1 MVLCIRKTWDSE
13 ETDSMGI
20 KLIATDLDGTLLD
33 DKKQVPERNMQALK
47 ACAAAGIEIVLATGR
62 TVQGIPEEL
71 KSLPGTRYVI
81 TTNGAVVAD
90 LKEDCTIDNC
100 RMSAAKAAEVMQLAA
115 DSSYDIMYDAYI
127 DGQGFTMEPFF
138 SNLLQYV
145 ESEGMADLVR
155 KTRLVIP
162 DTIEHVVKQGR
173 DVDKINL
180 FFANMDEKEK
190 FRLELKAVEG
200 ILVSSSIPNN
210 LEINAQGADK
220 GGALIRLAAYL
231 NIEAAETMAFG
242 DGEND
247 LSMMEKAGV
256 GVAMENGEESVRK
269 AADYVTLTNEEAGV
283 AAAIEKFILK

>member
-1 MVLCIRKTWDSE
+1 
-13 ETDSMGI
+13 MGI

-90 LKEDCTIDNC
+90 LKKDCTIDSC

-256 GVAMENGEESVRK
+256 GVAMENGEASVRK